1 MRRIVLPALATLA
14 LATAPAAFAE
24 QSCQLSGPP
33 MSRAAMEK
41 SLVAQGYTTIR
52 SLQYH
57 NGCYEAQGFDKN
69 GKRFELELNAST
81 GAINTQ
87 ELRESQE

>member
-1 MRRIVLPALATLA
+1 MRRIVLIAFAVSLAA
-14 LATAPAAFAE
+14 APAAFAE

-33 MSRAAMEK
+33 MSRADMEK
-41 SLVAQGYTTIR
+41 SLVAQGYSTIR

-57 NGCYEAQGFDKN
+57 NGCYEAQGLDKS

-81 GAINTQ
+81 GAVNT
-87 ELRESQE
+87 RE